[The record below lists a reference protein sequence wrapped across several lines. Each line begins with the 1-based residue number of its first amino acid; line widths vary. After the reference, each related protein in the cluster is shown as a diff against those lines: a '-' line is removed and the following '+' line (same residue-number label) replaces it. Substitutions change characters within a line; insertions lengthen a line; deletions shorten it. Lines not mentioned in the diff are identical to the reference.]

1 MLDAAKNDRDR
12 VIVLVIYDSGV
23 RRSEV
28 VNLTEDDIEFEDETI
43 LVRKGKGDKSRRISV
58 STSLMSELGKF
69 I

>member
-1 MLDAAKNDRDR
+1 MLDAAKNERDR

-28 VNLTEDDIEFEDETI
+28 VNLTIDDIEFDDDEI
-43 LVRKGKGDKSRRISV
+43 LVRKGKGDKPRRISV
-58 STSLMSELGKF
+58 STSLISELGKF

>member
-28 VNLTEDDIEFEDETI
+28 VNLMEDDIEFEDETI
-43 LVRKGKGDKSRRISV
+43 LVRKGKGDKPRRISV